1 MVPALK
7 SLDNIIKSEI
17 FSSSAKEKAWHNYQ
31 IQQPSLI
38 DEIFKIIKH
47 RQLSA
52 FISLK
57 TAEKII
63 SKPQCKATAKCNTAG
78 SKVLK
83 SDERDI
89 VAYIAGFVL
98 FRCKKK
104 FCSQHDAEQ
113 CIDRL
118 TDKDGSTKLVSV
130 KSRGALTQPSSDII
144 DFFVILELVF
154 RKLCTSMSVPT
165 LQQFTDSICLEND
178 AVSIFYN
185 CTYHTESKTDV
196 QEQLF
201 LTILSLF
208 HKVRCHAKCR
218 QIMENFYMKTKMVSK
233 QKALRKSIN

>member
-38 DEIFKIIKH
+38 DEVFKIIKN

-218 QIMENFYMKTKMVSK
+218 QIMEIFYIKNKNGK
-233 QKALRKSIN
+233 QAKSSSLVY